1 MSDVKRY
8 DPINSDGTCGTC
20 VEDPG
25 YGAYVE
31 FADYAALEAELA
43 TVKKVAYGNMEL
55 LDENRNLQAELAKL
69 RAGQEPV
76 AYTTAGMLA
85 IAKELPLT
93 GRIGARCKADD
104 RWNVPLYTAPQP
116 SAVPDGWKL
125 VPVEPTPEMV
135 SAAEEAHMPF
145 GDMDIALR
153 MAILSAPSTPATV
166 QGDGWIPVSERLPEP
181 ETDVLVRGVRR
192 NEVMHN
198 VAGVF
203 NGEWSSQETEDLIR
217 GEVTH
222 WMPLPAA
229 PGRQEVK

>member
-1 MSDVKRY
+1 
-8 DPINSDGTCGTC
+8 
-20 VEDPG
+20 
-25 YGAYVE
+25 
-31 FADYAALEAELA
+31 
-43 TVKKVAYGNMEL
+43 
-55 LDENRNLQAELAKL
+55 
-69 RAGQEPV
+69 
-76 AYTTAGMLA
+76 
-85 IAKELPLT
+85 
-93 GRIGARCKADD
+93 
-104 RWNVPLYTAPQP
+104 
-116 SAVPDGWKL
+116 
-125 VPVEPTPEMV
+125 
-135 SAAEEAHMPF
+135 MPF

-153 MAILSAPSTPATV
+153 MAILSAPSAPATV

-229 PGRQEVK
+229 PGRQEDGNDTR